1 MTWHKLNRLYY
12 GGDYNPDQWDEEV
25 WMDDIEK
32 LKELHVNVLTLP
44 VFSWAKCQPSETT
57 YNFEWLDKIF
67 DLTEANGISINL
79 ATPTAAQP
87 PWMIKAYPDIL
98 PVDKNGVK
106 RKFGGRTQFCPNS
119 PSFRKFSRN
128 IAQKMAQRYKD
139 RQSLILWHI
148 NNEYGTYCYCETCR
162 KEFIEWLK
170 EKYKTL
176 EMLNEKWYTHFWG
189 HTYYDWDE
197 IQTVSYLTEL
207 LPNALG
213 TRDGTNFQAMAI
225 DYRRF
230 MTKSIMDC
238 YKNEADIIRSI
249 TPEIPITTNI
259 WGIAP
264 WIDLFEVGR
273 TVDVV
278 SWDSYPTNEEHYSVS
293 SFKHDIIRSL
303 KKNENFILMEQTP
316 NQQNWQSF
324 NALKRPGVMRLM
336 SYQTMAH
343 GADALLFFQIRQSRG
358 ACEKYHAAMIPHVG
372 HLNTRN
378 GKELIQLGS
387 ELERLSSQM
396 IGSKIQ
402 NKVAM
407 VMSWDNWWS
416 VEYSSGP
423 SIDLNYFDL
432 LHRYYKI
439 LNGLNI
445 SVDIIEP
452 SDDMSP
458 YDLILAPL
466 LNRVST
472 TEQKNIEKYV
482 EAGGKF
488 ISTYFSGYVDEHDL
502 VHLGGYPGAL
512 KNLMGIWVEEVD
524 ALPRGE
530 TNRILSM
537 PGSPF
542 KEPEYS
548 CSLIYEIIHLEG
560 AKCLAKFGAD
570 YYKGVPSVT
579 ENDFGKGKAVYIGTQ
594 PDEAFIRELLS
605 YYLKDLILG
614 QVSTPQEDIEIVC
627 RKNESEAFYFIMNHS
642 HHAQTINISRKY
654 EDLLTGNC
662 YETVAE
668 IKGKDLLIL
677 KKSDL

>member
-1 MTWHKLNRLYY
+1 
-12 GGDYNPDQWDEEV
+12 
-25 WMDDIEK
+25 
-32 LKELHVNVLTLP
+32 
-44 VFSWAKCQPSETT
+44 
-57 YNFEWLDKIF
+57 
-67 DLTEANGISINL
+67 
-79 ATPTAAQP
+79 
-87 PWMIKAYPDIL
+87 
-98 PVDKNGVK
+98 
-106 RKFGGRTQFCPNS
+106 
-119 PSFRKFSRN
+119 
-128 IAQKMAQRYKD
+128 
-139 RQSLILWHI
+139 
-148 NNEYGTYCYCETCR
+148 
-162 KEFIEWLK
+162 
-170 EKYKTL
+170 
-176 EMLNEKWYTHFWG
+176 
-189 HTYYDWDE
+189 
-197 IQTVSYLTEL
+197 
-207 LPNALG
+207 
-213 TRDGTNFQAMAI
+213 
-225 DYRRF
+225 
-230 MTKSIMDC
+230 
-238 YKNEADIIRSI
+238 
-249 TPEIPITTNI
+249 
-259 WGIAP
+259 
-264 WIDLFEVGR
+264 
-273 TVDVV
+273 VV

-378 GKELIQLGS
+378 GKELIQLSS

-423 SIDLNYFDL
+423 SIDLNYFEI

-548 CSLIYEIIHLEG
+548 CSLLCEIIHLEG

-570 YYKGVPSVT
+570 YYSDVPSVT

-605 YYLKDLILG
+605 YYLKDLIQA
-614 QVSTPQEDIEIVC
+614 QVSTPHEDIEIAC
-627 RKNESEAFYFIMNHS
+627 RGNDSESFYFIMNHS
-642 HHAQTINISRKY
+642 HHAQTINIS
-654 EDLLTGNC
+654 GN
-662 YETVAE
+662 
-668 IKGKDLLIL
+668 
-677 KKSDL
+677 